1 LSCFFTDDRYFANEE
16 PLYQSIDDVVM
27 VKKTEVATE
36 SDVATES
43 EVVTEAEV
51 ATENF
56 SEYDD
61 VVSPI
66 QTFPQQYEAPRTEI
80 KDIYRVSDGMLP
92 SRYKYELPRAQLK
105 VYQ

>member
-1 LSCFFTDDRYFANEE
+1 MSCFFTDDRYFANEE

-27 VKKTEVATE
+27 VRKTE
-36 SDVATES
+36 VATES

-51 ATENF
+51 ASENF

-66 QTFPQQYEAPRTEI
+66 QTFPQQYEAPQTKI

-92 SRYKYELPRAQLK
+92 SRYEYEQPRAQLK
-105 VYQ
+105 VHQ

>member
-1 LSCFFTDDRYFANEE
+1 
-16 PLYQSIDDVVM
+16 M
-27 VKKTEVATE
+27 VKMTE
-36 SDVATES
+36 VATES

-61 VVSPI
+61 VVIPI
-66 QTFPQQYEAPRTEI
+66 QTFPQQYEAPQTKI

-92 SRYKYELPRAQLK
+92 SRYEYEQPRAQLK
-105 VYQ
+105 VHQ

>member
-1 LSCFFTDDRYFANEE
+1 MSCFFTDDRYFANEE

-27 VKKTEVATE
+27 VKKTE
-36 SDVATES
+36 VATES

-92 SRYKYELPRAQLK
+92 SRDKYEQPRIQLK